1 MNRYN
6 DSFYIYTYIEVLDG
20 DVKINVNTSLT
31 SPILD
36 SIISFLKTN
45 TYQNII
51 MSARS
56 NKEPH
61 SNELPTKTQKKYLK
75 DSLKE
80 KNIRFFYQEP
90 WPEPVPNF
98 NKNNLVIRFGYDEG
112 CKLDKMSLT
121 KIKNTSNLE
130 NGKYYFLLNNKHSI
144 ELNKKIS
151 VI

>member
-56 NKEPH
+56 TP
-61 SNELPTKTQKKYLK
+61 L
-75 DSLKE
+75 
-80 KNIRFFYQEP
+80 
-90 WPEPVPNF
+90 
-98 NKNNLVIRFGYDEG
+98 
-112 CKLDKMSLT
+112 
-121 KIKNTSNLE
+121 
-130 NGKYYFLLNNKHSI
+130 
-144 ELNKKIS
+144 
-151 VI
+151 